1 MIDHLL
7 GKLSGARTVRL
18 GLRYVNLL
26 NLTEHGIS
34 KLSDLNYTFSVS
46 GNALDAP
53 QMLSF
58 ERKHGLHHT
67 AMVRIASPNFVLGPQ
82 LKPFSALIDVD
93 VYTADN
99 FEEIKPENIKTW
111 FRSAHE
117 FEKEEFF
124 GLLTEQKIEE
134 LKER

>member
-1 MIDHLL
+1 
-7 GKLSGARTVRL
+7 V
-18 GLRYVNLL
+18 
-26 NLTEHGIS
+26 
-34 KLSDLNYTFSVS
+34 NYTFSVS
-46 GNALDAP
+46 GNELNAP

-58 ERKHGLHHT
+58 ERKHGPHHT

-93 VYTADN
+93 VYTADD
-99 FEEIKPENIKTW
+99 FEEIEPESIKTW
-111 FRSAHE
+111 FCGAHK

-124 GLLTEQKIEE
+124 GLLTDQKIEE